1 MVHCRREAPRLLWGQ
16 RTPVKEIKHVPIS
29 EYEAPLVFVKG
40 GVVCFMIQKMLRDCQ
55 EIPIHWGTWGPVKVN
70 LGGGRQEPPRRST
83 SIDVGKPFGRWC
95 NSSILTRKT
104 FILDKVMVDWWMM
117 IRCQSEQPKKTT
129 EPMSTEGNWS
139 FWVTRCWWNRME
151 LLIVFIA
158 SYCNVV
164 CGICSPCRN
173 QIHGYDFSSSHPIA
187 DGFQEPPSCESP
199 KPNTPDVK
207 IYTAKVLHRKVLHMK
222 SSSRAQNVRK
232 LACCPSISQIQLD
245 GV

>member
-40 GVVCFMIQKMLRDCQ
+40 GIIFFMIQKMLRNCE

-70 LGGGRQEPPRRST
+70 LGGRRQEPPRRST

-95 NSSILTRKT
+95 NSSILTRN
-104 FILDKVMVDWWMM
+104 LPYP
-117 IRCQSEQPKKTT
+117 RQSDDRLIDDDTVSIWTSPKTT
-129 EPMSTEGNWS
+129 ELMSTEGNWS
-139 FWVTRCWWNRME
+139 CWVTRCWWNRME
-151 LLIVFIA
+151 PLIVFIA

-199 KPNTPDVK
+199 KHNTPDVK
-207 IYTAKVLHRKVLHMK
+207 IYTAKVLHTKVLHMN
-222 SSSRAQNVRK
+222 SSPRAQNVRR